1 VCVCVVCVCVG
12 PNWCG
17 AVFLCQKITLS
28 VFLLQHAPR
37 RFPSL
42 QVLEI
47 MNKVNEK
54 DILLASKIFDRLDA
68 NGDGSLNQDDMK
80 MIRAAAQVRDTE
92 QLKHENRRRAEE
104 SRIREQQQEEAANQ
118 TFVGNLTGH
127 IYDALSGLGLVSGSP
142 RNSSH
147 KKSTS
152 NGRGSNMSGSKAE
165 DLLLVSRDRVSSYD
179 ERDSDDNDLTVPL
192 ALNDHSI

>member
-1 VCVCVVCVCVG
+1 
-12 PNWCG
+12 
-17 AVFLCQKITLS
+17 
-28 VFLLQHAPR
+28 
-37 RFPSL
+37 
-42 QVLEI
+42 

-104 SRIREQQQEEAANQ
+104 NRIREQQQEEAANQ

-147 KKSTS
+147 KKSAS
-152 NGRGSNMSGSKAE
+152 SGRGSNMSGSKAE
-165 DLLLVSRDRVSSYD
+165 DLLLVSHDRVSSYD